1 MPTSHGRFL
10 EKTTMKR
17 KPIRI
22 DWDELEQAF
31 DNKREDLVYYLDLVT
46 GQVVLEGEG
55 GDLDDDDDLL
65 GEAAELEPPAREE
78 AGHRLY
84 VETPDLDAEL
94 TWMSEF
100 VRDVDDLVP
109 EVRDK
114 LAEVLDREDPDAF
127 RDALRPH
134 AEVRD
139 RWFLYRSERLHEA
152 IDAWLGEHGVQIVE
166 PPPWR

>member
-1 MPTSHGRFL
+1 
-10 EKTTMKR
+10 MKR

-55 GDLDDDDDLL
+55 EGGDLDDDDDPM
-65 GEAAELEPPAREE
+65 GEAAEIEPSARDA

-94 TWMSEF
+94 SWMGEF
-100 VRDVDDLVP
+100 VEECDDLDP
-109 EVRDK
+109 EVRAQ
-114 LAEVLDREDPDAF
+114 LGGVLEREDPDAF
-127 RDALRPH
+127 RDALRPD
-134 AEVRD
+134 AATRD

-152 IDAWLGEHGVQIVE
+152 IDSWLDVHGVQVVD